1 MRKESGATLIE
12 LVVTIAIAAILTT
25 QAIPGFSRLVQSTHL
40 TTETNRMIS
49 ALALA
54 RSEAIKRGVRV
65 TLCGSKD
72 GTGCDAQG
80 SYERGWTV
88 FEDRDNN
95 AQIGED
101 ETIIA
106 TFSGNED
113 DALTIRGNGPV
124 ADYVSYISTGL
135 SRRVTGGFQA
145 GTLTLCSQE
154 TGRSIVISATG
165 RARAVEFSCG

>member
-1 MRKESGATLIE
+1 MRKELGATLIE
-12 LVVTIAIAAILTT
+12 LVVTIGIAGIITT
-25 QAIPGFSRLVQSTHL
+25 QVIPEFSRLVQSNHL

-65 TLCGSKD
+65 TLCGSTN
-72 GTGCDAQG
+72 GTGCDARG

-101 ETIIA
+101 EAIIA
-106 TFSGNED
+106 TFPGNEY

-124 ADYVSYISTGL
+124 ADYVSYVPSGV
-135 SRRVTGGFQA
+135 SRRITGGFQA
-145 GTLTLCSQE
+145 GTITLCGQDIA
-154 TGRSIVISATG
+154 RKIVISATG
-165 RARAVEFSCG
+165 RVRAVEFSCK